1 MLSCSLLCC
10 FACHVCLQYKF
21 GARTGLAP
29 VLLGGMK
36 VSLALLFGS
45 SLLQL
50 LQHFPQPLLGALLL
64 LSGVELAASARK
76 ETEQRGYTFMLLT
89 AAAILGLKNTAVG
102 FAVGLGGCGTVAVWA
117 AMAAAWQRWQQSR
130 RGSYQQVPTVS
141 IGGEGHRS
149 GSPV

>member
-1 MLSCSLLCC
+1 ML
-10 FACHVCLQYKF
+10 LQYKF

-36 VSLALLFGS
+36 IALALLFGS

-64 LSGVELAASARK
+64 LSGLELAASARK

-102 FAVGLGGCGTVAVWA
+102 FAVGLGGCAAVAACELVKGA
-117 AMAAAWQRWQQSR
+117 AQRWRLPWRQQQPHH
-130 RGSYQQVPTVS
+130 YQRVATGAAGAAEAEDEQHHS
-141 IGGEGHRS
+141 C
-149 GSPV
+149 PV